1 MDINKLTI
9 KTQEILSTA
18 QQLAMN
24 FGNQSIETGHI
35 LKAILNNDKDVT
47 PYLLND
53 LNVNIQVLEMALDKI
68 IESYPKVSGGQI
80 YMSNNMNSVLNNVFN
95 ELKQFGDEYVSIEI
109 LLYALINSS
118 DSVGTLLKDSGAT
131 KANLKNS
138 ILNYVTGNLS
148 HQIVK
153 KELINRLK
161 NLQKT

>member
-80 YMSNNMNSVLNNVFN
+80 YMSNNMNS
-95 ELKQFGDEYVSIEI
+95 DCR
-109 LLYALINSS
+109 
-118 DSVGTLLKDSGAT
+118 
-131 KANLKNS
+131 
-138 ILNYVTGNLS
+138 
-148 HQIVK
+148 
-153 KELINRLK
+153 NRLRPILRSAASETSNSEK
-161 NLQKT
+161 CYE

>member
-24 FGNQSIETGHI
+24 FGNQSIETGHV
-35 LKAILNNDKDVT
+35 LKAVLNNDKDVT

-80 YMSNNMNSVLNNVFN
+80 YMSNNMNSVLNNAFN

-109 LLYALINSS
+109 LSFS
-118 DSVGTLLKDSGAT
+118 
-131 KANLKNS
+131 
-138 ILNYVTGNLS
+138 
-148 HQIVK
+148 
-153 KELINRLK
+153 
-161 NLQKT
+161 